1 MNPIK
6 VMVVDDHAVVRDGLR
21 ALLATRTDI
30 DVVGVAADG
39 VQAIHVARECQ
50 PQVVLMDLGMP
61 RMGGV
66 EATRRITALQ
76 PAPIVI
82 ALTMSDEDTSVIA
95 AVRAGARGYLLKD
108 ADGDEVVAA
117 IHAVTGG
124 QAVFGHGVASI
135 VLGLLNT
142 PPARQQPPFPE
153 LSNREREILSLV
165 ASGLGN
171 QAIARRLAV
180 STKTVA
186 NTVSTVL
193 VKLGVPDRA
202 HAAAAARTAGLGRQP
217 VTGSDAKVTQPGGL
231 ASTRSLTKEEYRASP
246 RGPGS
251 ASADHNATIP
261 AEAGVCPETLGP
273 E

>member
-61 RMGGV
+61 RMDGV

-76 PAPIVI
+76 PAAIVI
-82 ALTMSDEDTSVIA
+82 VLTMSDDDTSVIA
-95 AVRAGARGYLLKD
+95 AVRAGAHGYLLKD

-124 QAVFGHGVASI
+124 QAVFGHGVAGT
-135 VLGLLNT
+135 VLDLLHT
-142 PPARQQPPFPE
+142 PPARQEPPFPE
-153 LSNREREILSLV
+153 LSNREREVLSLV
-165 ASGLGN
+165 ATGLGN
-171 QAIARRLAV
+171 QAIARRLSV

-202 HAAAAARTAGLGRQP
+202 HAATKARAAGLGSQP
-217 VTGSDAKVTQPGGL
+217 VINPEA
-231 ASTRSLTKEEYRASP
+231 TRTRP
-246 RGPGS
+246 VGP
-251 ASADHNATIP
+251 A
-261 AEAGVCPETLGP
+261 
-273 E
+273 